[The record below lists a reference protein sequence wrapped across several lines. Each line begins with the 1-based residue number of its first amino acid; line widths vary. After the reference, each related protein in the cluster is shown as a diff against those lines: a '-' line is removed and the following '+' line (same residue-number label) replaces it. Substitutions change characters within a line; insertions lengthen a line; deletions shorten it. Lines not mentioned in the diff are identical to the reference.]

1 VPRKPASLPKPD
13 SFVSDP
19 IQENVEWIEQEL
31 AGCCFPDQRLHQRL
45 QQLLEQ
51 FSSRLGE
58 SIPFACQDWA
68 QTKAAYRFLS
78 NPKVHEEAILAGHFQ
93 ATHSRFAA
101 ATTTPILILH
111 DTTGL
116 TFARKE
122 RTLLGMTYKSYL
134 RKSKRG
140 RPLHSVIC
148 GILMHS
154 SLAVTT
160 DGLPLGLAAIKFWS
174 RSKFKGTNA
183 LKRKINPTRVPIAQ
197 KESYRWLENVRQAT
211 ALCGDP
217 PRCVHIGDRESDIY
231 ELFCTAQQIGTHF
244 LLRTCVDRLAE
255 EGNSTVSKVMKQV
268 RVKGLHR
275 IAVKD
280 RKGNWSEAVL
290 EIKYRRLR
298 VLPPVAKQKQYPSL
312 TLTVIYAQEQTIP
325 ADRDRIDWKL
335 ITNLPVKSRAD
346 ALEKIAWYAM
356 RWKIET
362 FHKILKSGCQ
372 AEQARLR
379 TADRLANLISVFCLL
394 SWRIFWLTM
403 LNRVAPEASPLLALT
418 PLEVDLLDRLVKD
431 KGPAAQRVEN
441 LSAYL
446 TKIARLGGYL
456 ARRKDAPPGNL
467 VMWRGLSRLTDIELG
482 FQIGAQLVGN

>member
-1 VPRKPASLPKPD
+1 MPPLPELHSNEDPH
-13 SFVSDP
+13 VSDP
-19 IQENVEWIEQEL
+19 TPESAAWIAQEL
-31 AGCCFPDQRLHQRL
+31 AGCAFPDRRLHQRL
-45 QQLLEQ
+45 QQLLQQ
-51 FSSRLGE
+51 FSSGLGE

-78 NPKVHEEAILAGHFQ
+78 NPKVNEEAILAGHFT
-93 ATHSRFAA
+93 ATQSRFAA
-101 ATTTPILILH
+101 ACTTPILILH

-122 RTLLGMTYKSYL
+122 RTLLGMTCKSYR
-134 RKSKRG
+134 RKSKKG

-154 SLAVTT
+154 SLAVTPE
-160 DGLPLGLAAIKFWS
+160 GLPLGLAAIKFWS
-174 RSKFKGTNA
+174 RKKFKGTNA
-183 LKRKINPTRVPIAQ
+183 LKRKINPTRVPIEE

-231 ELFCTAQQIGTHF
+231 ELFCTAQQIGPHF
-244 LLRTCVDRLAE
+244 LLRTCVDRLAQD
-255 EGNSTVSKVMKQV
+255 GSCTVAAVMKQV

-275 IAVKD
+275 VCVKD

-290 EIKYRRLR
+290 EIRYQRLR
-298 VLPPVAKQKQYPSL
+298 VLPPVAKQKPYPVL
-312 TLTVIYAQEQTIP
+312 PLTVIWAQEQAIP
-325 ADRDRIDWKL
+325 EERDRIDWKL
-335 ITNLPVKSRAD
+335 ITNLPVKSRSD
-346 ALEKIAWYAM
+346 ALEKISWYAM
-356 RWKIET
+356 RWKIEM
-362 FHKILKSGCQ
+362 FHKVLKSGCQ

-379 TADRLANLISVFCLL
+379 TADRLVNLISVFCLL

-403 LNRVAPEASPLLALT
+403 LNRVAPEESPLLALT
-418 PLEVDLLDRLVKD
+418 SLEVDLLDRLVKE
-431 KGPAAQRVEN
+431 KGQATRREKN

-446 TKIARLGGYL
+446 IKVARLGGYL
-456 ARRKDAPPGNL
+456 ARAKDAPPGNL